1 MTERRALLVMAY
13 GTPRGLDD
21 VEAYYTHIRRGR
33 PPPPELLDELTDRYR
48 AIGGRSPL
56 LEITRA
62 QADGIS
68 QRVGVPAYLG
78 QKHQTPYIGDAIAGM
93 AQDGIERAVGLVLA
107 PHYSALSIGQYA
119 SSAESAAEDV
129 GWSGKLEMIESWN
142 VEPGYIEWLSARVGE
157 ALVELPEELRADAA
171 IVFTAHSLPA
181 RILGQGDPYADQ
193 LRATGESVASRTG
206 STNWRVG
213 WQSAGRTADEWLGP
227 DILDILD
234 ELARDGTKAV
244 VICPCG
250 FVADHLEVLYDV
262 DIEARAR
269 AEDLGIALVRTRAPN
284 DDPGFLDMLANLV
297 GRAFRGAG

>member
-1 MTERRALLVMAY
+1 MAESRALLVMAY

-56 LEITRA
+56 LEITQA

-78 QKHQTPYIGDAIAGM
+78 QKHQTPYIADAIAGM

-119 SSAESAAEDV
+119 SAAQSAAEEI

-142 VEPGYIEWLSARVGE
+142 VEPGYIEWLSDRVGE
-157 ALVELPEELRADAA
+157 ALMELPEELRSGAA
-171 IVFTAHSLPA
+171 IVFSAHSLPT
-181 RILGQGDPYADQ
+181 RILEQGDPYVDQ

-206 STNWRVG
+206 STNWRIG

-227 DILDILD
+227 DI
-234 ELARDGTKAV
+234 
-244 VICPCG
+244 PCG

-262 DIEARAR
+262 DIEATAR
-269 AEDLGIALVRTRAPN
+269 AEDLEIVLVRTRSPN
-284 DDPGFLDMLANLV
+284 DDPGFLDVLADLV
-297 GRAFRGAG
+297 GRTFRGAG